1 MKCVVVHVYTFDLNA
16 AVARLQCVFLNAHT
30 SLNAIRKARLPIRVD
45 WTIETKFSSNNG
57 ITSLGVA
64 TNGQLV
70 IGSTGADPVIASLTA
85 GSGISITPGA
95 GSLTIAATGTFAQ
108 DYTQSFLLG
117 GM

>member
-1 MKCVVVHVYTFDLNA
+1 MAFTNA
-16 AVARLQCVFLNAHT
+16 V
-30 SLNAIRKARLPIRVD
+30 KATQTGIQTISSTGI
-45 WTIETKFSSNNG
+45 WTGTTVTNHSILIGSTNNG